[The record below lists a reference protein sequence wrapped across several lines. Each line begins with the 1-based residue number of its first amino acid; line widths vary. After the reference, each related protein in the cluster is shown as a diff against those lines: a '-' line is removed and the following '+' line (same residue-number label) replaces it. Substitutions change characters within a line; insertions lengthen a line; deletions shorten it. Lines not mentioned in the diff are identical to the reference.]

1 MYLIT
6 KFARNCL
13 RLLRFYVCL
22 PRDSFFEVLLVC
34 PCFVLEEWFCVHLA
48 VVGRP
53 GHCFSERKLLVLL
66 DVALG
71 PG

>member
-1 MYLIT
+1 MFVCQGI
-6 KFARNCL
+6 
-13 RLLRFYVCL
+13 FYFFF
-22 PRDSFFEVLLVC
+22 FFEVLLVC

-48 VVGRP
+48 VVGRS

-66 DVALG
+66 DVVLG